1 MTMFLTILVL
11 KTNRNYKLTST
22 EVGDEDNDAAIIQPH
37 ITTKRIR
44 KTREQLTLKLT
55 SIRNMMLDGAT
66 NTKIM
71 SALNIP
77 QRTFYRYMDKIY
89 QEDRIELAKKN
100 KQTLATHILLLR
112 ERLLQSIRNCQ
123 NIALDPKVSAR
134 DRIEAER
141 LKLETSI
148 AIVKLEV
155 EGTTITQV
163 NQYDAHGDKDN
174 GGNNLNLIE
183 N

>member
-1 MTMFLTILVL
+1 MTSI
-11 KTNRNYKLTST
+11 
-22 EVGDEDNDAAIIQPH
+22 EVEAENDNDSAIDHSQTTT
-37 ITTKRIR
+37 TTKKIR

-71 SALNIP
+71 STLNIP

-89 QEDRIELAKKN
+89 QQDRIELAKKN
-100 KQTLATHILLLR
+100 KETLATHILFLR

-123 NIALDPKVSAR
+123 NIALDPKVSAK
-134 DRIEAER
+134 DRIGAER

-163 NQYDAHGDKDN
+163 NQYDGYEDKDN

>member
-1 MTMFLTILVL
+1 
-11 KTNRNYKLTST
+11 LTST
-22 EVGDEDNDAAIIQPH
+22 EVEAQNDNDSAIIQSQ
-37 ITTKRIR
+37 ITTKKTRN
-44 KTREQLTLKLT
+44 TREQLTLKLS
-55 SIRNMMLDGAT
+55 SIRSMMLDGAT

-71 SALNIP
+71 STLNIP

-100 KQTLATHILLLR
+100 RETLATHVLFLR
-112 ERLLQSIRNCQ
+112 ERLMQSIRNCQ
-123 NIALDPKVSAR
+123 NIALDPKVSAK

-163 NQYDAHGDKDN
+163 NQYDGHEDKDN

>member
-1 MTMFLTILVL
+1 
-11 KTNRNYKLTST
+11 LTST

-37 ITTKRIR
+37 ITTKKIR
-44 KTREQLTLKLT
+44 NTREQLTVKLS
-55 SIRNMMLDGAT
+55 SIRSMMLDGAT

-71 SALNIP
+71 STLNIP

-100 KQTLATHILLLR
+100 KQTLATHILFLR
-112 ERLLQSIRNCQ
+112 ERLMQSIRNCQ
-123 NIALDPKVSAR
+123 NIALDPKVSAK

-141 LKLETSI
+141 LKLEASI

-163 NQYDAHGDKDN
+163 NQYDGHEDKDN

>member
-1 MTMFLTILVL
+1 
-11 KTNRNYKLTST
+11 LTST
-22 EVGDEDNDAAIIQPH
+22 EVEAQNDNDSAINQSQ
-37 ITTKRIR
+37 ITTKKIR
-44 KTREQLTLKLT
+44 NTREQLTVKLT
-55 SIRNMMLDGAT
+55 SIRSMMLDGAT

-71 SALNIP
+71 STLNIP

-112 ERLLQSIRNCQ
+112 ERLMQSIKNCQ
-123 NIALDPKVSAR
+123 NIALDPKVSAK

-163 NQYDAHGDKDN
+163 NQYDGHEDKDN
-174 GGNNLNLIE
+174 ANSLNLIE

>member
-1 MTMFLTILVL
+1 
-11 KTNRNYKLTST
+11 LTST
-22 EVGDEDNDAAIIQPH
+22 EVEAQNDNDSAIDQPQTT
-37 ITTKRIR
+37 TTKKIR

-71 SALNIP
+71 STLNMP

-100 KQTLATHILLLR
+100 KQTLATHILFLR
-112 ERLLQSIRNCQ
+112 ERLMQSIRNCQ
-123 NIALDPKVSAR
+123 DIALDPKVSAK
-134 DRIEAER
+134 DRIQAER

-163 NQYDAHGDKDN
+163 NQYDGHGDKDN
-174 GGNNLNLIE
+174 GDNNLNLIE

>member
-1 MTMFLTILVL
+1 MT
-11 KTNRNYKLTST
+11 SP
-22 EVGDEDNDAAIIQPH
+22 EVEAENDNNSAINQSQTTT
-37 ITTKRIR
+37 TTKKIR

-71 SALNIP
+71 STLNIP

-112 ERLLQSIRNCQ
+112 ERLMQSIKNCQ
-123 NIALDPKVSAR
+123 NIALDPKVSAK
-134 DRIEAER
+134 DRIGAER
-141 LKLETSI
+141 LKLKQ
-148 AIVKLEV
+148 AL
-155 EGTTITQV
+155 
-163 NQYDAHGDKDN
+163 
-174 GGNNLNLIE
+174 LL
-183 N
+183 

>member
-1 MTMFLTILVL
+1 
-11 KTNRNYKLTST
+11 LTST
-22 EVGDEDNDAAIIQPH
+22 ALEEENDNDSAINQSQTT
-37 ITTKRIR
+37 TTKKIR
-44 KTREQLTLKLT
+44 NTREQLTVKLT
-55 SIRNMMLDGAT
+55 SIRSMMLDGAT

-71 SALNIP
+71 STLNIP

-100 KQTLATHILLLR
+100 TETLATHILLLR
-112 ERLLQSIRNCQ
+112 ERLMQSIRNCQ
-123 NIALDPKVSAR
+123 NIALDPKVSAK

-163 NQYDAHGDKDN
+163 NQYDGHEDKDN

>member
-1 MTMFLTILVL
+1 M
-11 KTNRNYKLTST
+11 TST
-22 EVGDEDNDAAIIQPH
+22 EIEGENDNDSAINQSQTT
-37 ITTKRIR
+37 TTKKIR
-44 KTREQLTLKLT
+44 NTREQLTVKLT

-71 SALNIP
+71 STLNIP

-100 KQTLATHILLLR
+100 RETLATHILLLR
-112 ERLLQSIRNCQ
+112 ERLMQSIRNCQ
-123 NIALDPKVSAR
+123 NIALDPKVSAK
-134 DRIEAER
+134 DRIQAER

-155 EGTTITQV
+155 ERTTITQV
-163 NQYDAHGDKDN
+163 NQYDGHGDKDN
-174 GGNNLNLIE
+174 AGNNLDLIE

>member
-1 MTMFLTILVL
+1 
-11 KTNRNYKLTST
+11 LTST
-22 EVGDEDNDAAIIQPH
+22 EVEAQNDNDSAIIQSQ
-37 ITTKRIR
+37 ITTKKTRN
-44 KTREQLTLKLT
+44 TREQLTLKLS
-55 SIRNMMLDGAT
+55 SIRSMMLDGAT

-71 SALNIP
+71 STLNIP

-100 KQTLATHILLLR
+100 RETLATHVLFLR
-112 ERLLQSIRNCQ
+112 ERLMQSIRNCQ
-123 NIALDPKVSAR
+123 NIALDPKVSAK

-163 NQYDAHGDKDN
+163 NQYDGHEDKDS

>member
-1 MTMFLTILVL
+1 
-11 KTNRNYKLTST
+11 LTST
-22 EVGDEDNDAAIIQPH
+22 QVGDEDNNATIIHPH
-37 ITTKRIR
+37 ITIKRIR

-71 SALNIP
+71 STLNIP

-89 QEDRIELAKKN
+89 QQDRTELAKKN
-100 KQTLATHILLLR
+100 RETLATHILFLR

-123 NIALDPKVSAR
+123 NIALDPKVSAK
-134 DRIEAER
+134 DRIQAER

-148 AIVKLEV
+148 AIAKLEV
-155 EGTTITQV
+155 EGTTITQQV
-163 NQYDAHGDKDN
+163 NQYDAHEDKDN
-174 GGNNLNLIE
+174 GDNNLNLIE